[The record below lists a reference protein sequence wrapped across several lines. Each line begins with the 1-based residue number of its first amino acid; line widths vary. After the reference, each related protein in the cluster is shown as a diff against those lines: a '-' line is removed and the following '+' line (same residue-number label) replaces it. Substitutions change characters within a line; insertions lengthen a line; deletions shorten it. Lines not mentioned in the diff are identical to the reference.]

1 MNLTV
6 AIGNLTK
13 DVELQETSSG
23 TAYCN
28 FSLAVN
34 GESKGTNG
42 ERLTHFYPC
51 TAWRSTAENIAK
63 YCKKGSRILVRGE
76 FQQREYTD
84 KEGNKKT
91 SWNLVVNIVEFLGNK
106 QGESESGEGSST
118 TSVKKARQPITP
130 IDDDRLPF

>member
-13 DVELQETSSG
+13 DVELNETSSG

-34 GESKGTNG
+34 GESKGADG
-42 ERLTHFYPC
+42 KRLTYYFPC
-51 TAWRSTAENIAK
+51 TAWKNTAENIVK
-63 YCKKGSRILVRGE
+63 YCKKGSKVLVRGE
-76 FQQREYTD
+76 FQQRDYTD

-106 QGESESGEGSST
+106 QVEGESGEDSPT
-118 TSVKKARQPITP
+118 TSVKKTRQPMTP